1 MITIILKYRGAATL
15 DVNTATE
22 GKILDATIQ
31 CIERY
36 GLDGT
41 TIRRIAE
48 TAGVNSAAISYYYR
62 SKDRLVEKAMELSLA
77 NAFDWDDYPDVNELS
92 LQEYLTNVFI
102 RLVEG
107 SQTFPG
113 LTRAHFFGVFARGE
127 YGSPSIKKINQFFEE
142 LLGSIMKKYPGRDE
156 AELRKAL
163 TQMASAAF
171 LVPSLMPG
179 LFHSFCPVDFKS
191 KVDLKAYIRRIVESL
206 LKM

>member
-1 MITIILKYRGAATL
+1 MITIILKYKGAATL

-62 SKDRLVEKAMELSLA
+62 SKDRLVEKAMELSLT
-77 NAFDWDDYPDVNELS
+77 NGFDWEDYPDINEFS
-92 LQEYLTNVFI
+92 LREYLVNVFT

-107 SQTFPG
+107 AYTFPG
-113 LTRAHFFGVFARGE
+113 LTRAHFFNVFAKGE
-127 YGSPSIKKINQFFEE
+127 YDSPSVKKINRFFEE
-142 LLGSIMKKYPGRDE
+142 LLGSILKKYPGRDDS
-156 AELRKAL
+156 ELRKAL
-163 TQMASAAF
+163 MQMASAAF
-171 LVPSLMPG
+171 LIPSLMPE
-179 LFHSFCPVDFKS
+179 LFDTFCRVDFKD
-191 KVDLKAYIRRIVESL
+191 KAELQAYIGRIVEAL
-206 LKM
+206 L